1 MMEMKEVA
9 KMENNHATV
18 SQGFRYLLSGFAPYI
33 ARELEVEFGSDWWN
47 VAIMDKLY
55 EEQKR
60 DLPES
65 GDWGTLVDSLD
76 IQRCLLLFDLYWN
89 QVFRKKLSID
99 HRTWAKELIGVRN
112 KLAHIG
118 GQDFNDDD
126 TWRALDTMSRL
137 CEQIEP
143 DSAEEIRSL
152 LRESRYG
159 SAAGSTQG
167 VNFNQTVASGK
178 IVKNSGILS
187 KAPMQD
193 LPSWRDVIEPHPD
206 VAQGRY
212 KNAEFAADL
221 AQVARGEGAYEYRDP
236 VEFFARTYV
245 TEGMTGLLVQ
255 GLKRVS
261 GRDGEPVI
269 QLKTAFGG
277 GKTHSMLALY
287 HMMRGRVSIDK
298 IPNIKPVLEA
308 AGVSSLPKANVAVL
322 VGTALDPTK
331 ARRPQ
336 NFPGITIN
344 TLWGEMAA
352 QLAESAGNPS
362 LYDYVKESD
371 KKGVSPGSETI
382 KNLFDA
388 CAPCLVLMDEL
399 VAYAKKLYGVNGL
412 PAGSFDNFITFIQ
425 EITEAARAS
434 KNSLVVASIPESV
447 IEIGGDAG
455 KIALEA
461 IEHTFGRMESI
472 WKPVAANEGFEVVRR
487 RLFLDCKNPDDRDLV
502 CSRFSQMYAENPNDF
517 PVESKEVEY
526 RERMISCYP
535 IHPEVFDRLYEEWA
549 TLERFQRTRGV
560 LRLMAAVIHELWM
573 GNDASAMIMPGSIA
587 MDVPN
592 VRDELTRHLDEGWN
606 AIVDREV
613 DGKESIPYQ
622 KDQSVPRYGQK
633 LAARRVARTIMLG
646 SAPTDRAQ
654 SVRGIEASRIRL
666 GVVQPGENIAD
677 FNDAL
682 NTLQAS
688 LAYLYT
694 NPSGDR
700 FWYDTRPTLRKTVED
715 RATQIVPTEVEYEIE
730 RRLKTLR
737 KENPFTGLHTCPC
750 SSLDVTDE
758 QAVRLVLMRPEDE
771 YRASNPNNKALKSA
785 MDILNN
791 RGTAPRIY
799 RNMLAFVA
807 PDQDA
812 MSALRQEVRRYLA
825 WLSIKKDSQDLN
837 LDAAQNRETDN
848 NLRRSNDTVELRI
861 KETYCWLLVP
871 YVDRAVDIK
880 QVTWDII
887 RISGG
892 TDSIVSKAAKKMI
905 QNEALITKW
914 APALLLMEL
923 DNILWTESD
932 SISINKLWD
941 YLCTYCYLP
950 RLASYS
956 VLEEAIR
963 TGLNSTEYFAIAA
976 GKNNNRFI
984 DLKYNQYVGMIDSS
998 EYLVKIVTA
1007 LKQIAEA
1014 QAQAQKQAQ
1023 QNAGSQPSMIHDGGQ
1038 GCYGTG
1044 SGDSTP
1050 LNNIDGGATLTT
1062 ITSSSEQQQSQPQK
1076 PKNTHFYMSAKLDNT
1091 RINRD
1096 VQRLVEEVISHLT
1109 SVDGSQVEVCLEVN
1123 VEAQDGLPQSTVRT
1137 VSENCKTL
1145 KVKDFGFDE

>member
-1 MMEMKEVA
+1 MA
-9 KMENNHATV
+9 ENNTLVQQA
-18 SQGFRYLLSGFAPYI
+18 FRILHPQLAGYI
-33 ARELEVEFGSDWWN
+33 AQELSREYKDGWWQEVLMTLNDQ
-47 VAIMDKLY
+47 V
-55 EEQKR
+55 R
-60 DLPES
+60 DLPNG
-65 GDWGTLVDSLD
+65 GDFAKLVDSLD
-76 IQRCLLLFDLYWN
+76 IANCLRLFDRKWN
-89 QVFRKKLSID
+89 DVFRRKLSLD
-99 HRTWAKELIGVRN
+99 YRTWAKELMGVRN

-118 GQDFNDDD
+118 GQDFSDDD
-126 TWRALDTMSRL
+126 TWRALDTISRL
-137 CEQIEP
+137 CEQIDPE
-143 DSAEEIRSL
+143 ATEEIRAL
-152 LRESRYG
+152 LREARYG
-159 SAAGSTQG
+159 SAGGSTKVTEAAPAPAPGAKNADGIMSASLQG
-167 VNFNQTVASGK
+167 
-178 IVKNSGILS
+178 
-187 KAPMQD
+187 

-261 GRDGEPVI
+261 GKDGEPVI

-287 HMMRGRVSIDK
+287 HMMRGRVSAEK
-298 IPNIKPVLEA
+298 IPNIKPVLA
-308 AGVSSLPKANVAVL
+308 QAGVATLPKANVAVL

-352 QLAESAGNPS
+352 QLAESAGAPG
-362 LYDYVKESD
+362 LYEFVKEAD
-371 KKGVSPGSETI
+371 KKGVSPGSEAI

-388 CAPCLVLMDEL
+388 CQPCLVLMDEL
-399 VAYAKKLYGVNGL
+399 VAYAKKLYGVSGL

-434 KNSLVVASIPESV
+434 KNSLVVASIPESD
-447 IEIGGDAG
+447 IEIGGEAG
-455 KIALEA
+455 KSALET

-487 RLFLDCKNPDDRDLV
+487 RLFLDCKNPDGRDLV
-502 CSRFSQMYAENPNDF
+502 CGKFSQMYAENASDF
-517 PVESKEVEY
+517 PMESREVEY

-535 IHPEVFDRLYEEWA
+535 IHPEVFDRLYEDWA

-573 GNDASAMIMPGSIA
+573 GNDASAMIMPGSIS

-592 VRDELTRHLDEGWN
+592 VRDELTRHLPEGWN

-613 DGKESIPYQ
+613 DGKKSVPYQ
-622 KDQSVPRYGQK
+622 KDQSTPRYGRK

-654 SVRGIEASRIRL
+654 SVRGIEASRVRL
-666 GVVQPGENIAD
+666 GVVQPGESIAD

-715 RATQIVPTEVEYEIE
+715 RATQIPSTDVEFEIE
-730 RRLKTLR
+730 RRLGALR
-737 KENPFTGLHTCPC
+737 KEAPFGVGIHICPG
-750 SSLDVTDE
+750 SSLDVTDD
-758 QAVRLVLMRPEDE
+758 QAVRLVIMRPEDE
-771 YRASNPNNKALKSA
+771 YKASNPQNKAIIGA
-785 MDILNN
+785 ENILNN

-799 RNMLAFVA
+799 RNMLAFIA
-807 PDQDA
+807 PDQEL
-812 MSALRQEVRRYLA
+812 MSPLKQEVRRYLA
-825 WLSIKKDSQDLN
+825 WLSIQDDSEDLN

-871 YVDRAVDIK
+871 YIDREVDMKTIV
-880 QVTWDII
+880 WDTI

-892 TDSIVSKAAKKMI
+892 TDSIVSKAAKKMV
-905 QNEALITKW
+905 QNEALISKW

-923 DNILWTESD
+923 DNVLWKDSD
-932 SISINKLWD
+932 SITIKKLWD

-950 RLASYS
+950 RLANYN

-963 TGLNSTEYFAIAA
+963 AGLNSTEYFAIAA
-976 GKNNNRFI
+976 GRNDERFI
-984 DLKYNQYVGMIDSS
+984 DLKYNQYVGIIANSD
-998 EYLVKIVTA
+998 YLVKIVVA

-1014 QAQAQKQAQ
+1014 KAVQPT
-1023 QNAGSQPSMIHDGGQ
+1023 SQPSVPGGEPAPAMPGWEQ
-1038 GCYGTG
+1038 PAYPG
-1044 SGDSTP
+1044 SGEQPATP
-1050 LNNIDGGATLTT
+1050 DTP
-1062 ITSSSEQQQSQPQK
+1062 SQPEQ
-1076 PKNTHFYMSAKLDNT
+1076 PKNTHFYMSATLDNT

-1109 SVDGSQVEVCLEVN
+1109 SVDGCNVEVSLEVN
-1123 VEAQDGLPQSTVRT
+1123 VEAPSGLPTPTVRT
-1137 VSENCKTL
+1137 VSENCRTL